1 MIRNIIIITI
11 ILIFSCLKS
20 FAEDNFEVYKKD
32 DLVPNIDGLINEYSG
47 IKTVKINT
55 YSQVVQN
62 SFNYR
67 GEGDLSGEF
76 GLVLYKNDLIIYGKV
91 RDNMPLYQT
100 REKPINPKWWK
111 IAYGADGL
119 CFLLSKSEKKEDV
132 NKIFLNFGSQ
142 GLNPVIV
149 LDKFPDEKSETSS
162 GKLVV
167 KKTKDGYAFEARI
180 PVQELSDEKGD
191 RRDSSVPFSY
201 LEILLFD
208 MDGDETTYK
217 VMALKSKV
225 EADLE
230 NPSKWLKI
238 IFKK

>member
-1 MIRNIIIITI
+1 MM

-20 FAEDNFEVYKKD
+20 FAEDNFEMYKKD
-32 DLVPNIDGLINEYSG
+32 DLVSNIDGLIDEYSS

-62 SFNYR
+62 PFNYR
-67 GEGDLSGEF
+67 GESDLSGEF
-76 GLVLYKNDLIIYGKV
+76 GLVLYKNDLIIFGKV
-91 RDNMPLYQT
+91 RDNIPLYQT

-111 IAYGADGL
+111 ITYGADGV
-119 CFLLSKSEKKEDV
+119 CFLLSKSEKKEDI
-132 NKIFLNFGSQ
+132 NKIILNFESQ

-167 KKTKDGYAFEARI
+167 KKTQDGYTFEARI
-180 PVQELSDEKGD
+180 PIQELSDGLFN
-191 RRDSSVPFSY
+191 RDFY
-201 LEILLFD
+201 IEIIVYD

-217 VMALKSKV
+217 VMALKSRV

-230 NPSKWLKI
+230 KPSKWLKMI
-238 IFKK
+238 VKK

>member
-1 MIRNIIIITI
+1 MI
-11 ILIFSCLKS
+11 ILIFLCLKS
-20 FAEDNFEVYKKD
+20 FAEDNLEVYKRD
-32 DLVPNIDGLINEYSG
+32 DLVSNIDGLIDEYSN

-76 GLVLYKNDLIIYGKV
+76 GLVLYKNDLIVFGKV
-91 RDNMPLYQT
+91 RDNIPLYQT

-111 IAYGADGL
+111 ITYGADGV
-119 CFLLSKSEKKEDV
+119 CFLLSKSEKKEDI
-132 NKIFLNFGSQ
+132 NKIILNFGSQ

-167 KKTKDGYAFEARI
+167 KKTQDGYTFEARI
-180 PVQELSDEKGD
+180 PIQELSDGALVGNGRD
-191 RRDSSVPFSY
+191 RSLQAFSY
-201 LEILLFD
+201 LEILLYD
-208 MDGDETTYK
+208 MDGDEATYK

-230 NPSKWLKI
+230 NPLKWLKMI
-238 IFKK
+238 VKK

>member
-1 MIRNIIIITI
+1 MSRNIIIITI

-20 FAEDNFEVYKKD
+20 FAEDNLEVYKKD
-32 DLVPNIDGLINEYSG
+32 DLVPNIDGLINEYSN

-76 GLVLYKNDLIIYGKV
+76 GLILYKNDLIIFGKV
-91 RDNMPLYQT
+91 RDNVPLYQT

-111 IAYGADGL
+111 IAYGADGV
-119 CFLLSKSEKKEDV
+119 CFLLSKSEKKEDIY
-132 NKIFLNFGSQ
+132 KIFLNFGSQ

-149 LDKFPDEKSETSS
+149 LDKFSDEKSETSS

-167 KKTKDGYAFEARI
+167 KKTQDGYTFEARI
-180 PVQELSDEKGD
+180 PIQELSDGLFN
-191 RRDSSVPFSY
+191 RDFF

-208 MDGDETTYK
+208 MDGDEMTYK